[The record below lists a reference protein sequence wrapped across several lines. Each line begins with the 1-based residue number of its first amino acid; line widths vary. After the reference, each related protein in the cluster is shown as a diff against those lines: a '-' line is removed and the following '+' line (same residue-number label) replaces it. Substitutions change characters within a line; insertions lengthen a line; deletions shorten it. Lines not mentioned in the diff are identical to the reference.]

1 MQIQPSRCAGVQPQ
15 WSLSIPQTNGAL
27 SENGKTYIEFSA
39 ANEAMKTAL
48 ACSLAIWISYT
59 YAWPEPYWSCMAI
72 VISRHSDKR
81 ACWLLFSKQSCG
93 VVLGTFVG
101 IATLTVSQNPFVF
114 CLLYSVWT
122 GALAYHCAFD
132 PPSSFCRFAA
142 FTTTT
147 VAMAGLFQHHPDV
160 HIALILG
167 AEILLGVLLA
177 AIVNL
182 RPNWKGKQNAAKSSP
197 LATQHGRRLA
207 RQHAGRALLAMFAI
221 LVAWLWLDIPA
232 GPFGMVAT
240 SVIATPSI
248 DSAAIRFPQRLVG
261 VILGISLAVVVSAI
275 FLPELERIQ
284 EFELCIFGGFWVCSF
299 LNYRSQKSAFV
310 GLQSG
315 QTLAVV
321 LLRDAHQSSDLLA
334 IWQRGR
340 AIAVG
345 LILSFLLID
354 VLTRKTIRGSSD

>member
-1 MQIQPSRCAGVQPQ
+1 VSAD
-15 WSLSIPQTNGAL
+15 S
-27 SENGKTYIEFSA
+27 KTSSEFSA

-72 VISRHSDKR
+72 VLSRHSDKR
-81 ACWLLFSKQSCG
+81 ASWLLFSKQSCA
-93 VVLGTFVG
+93 VALGTFVG
-101 IATLTVSQNPFVF
+101 IATLTVSQNAFLF
-114 CLLYSVWT
+114 CLLYAVWT

-132 PPSSFCRFAA
+132 PPSTFCRFAA

-147 VAMAGLFQHHPDV
+147 VAMAGLFQNNPEV
-160 HIALILG
+160 NIALIRG

-177 AIVNL
+177 AIINL
-182 RPNWKGKQNAAKSSP
+182 QPDSQGDSQQNAAKSSP
-197 LATQHGRRLA
+197 WATEEGRRLA
-207 RQHAGRALLAMFAI
+207 RQHAGRVVLAMFAM
-221 LVAWLWLDIPA
+221 LVAWLWFDIPG
-232 GPFGMVAT
+232 GPFGMAAT
-240 SVIATPSI
+240 SVIATLAT
-248 DSAAIRFPQRLVG
+248 DSAAIRFSQRLVG
-261 VILGISLAVVVSAI
+261 VILAMSLAVVFTAL

-284 EFELCIFGGFWVCSF
+284 EFELWIFGGFWVCSF

-310 GLQSG
+310 GLQAG

-345 LILSFLLID
+345 LILSFLVID
-354 VLTRKTIRGSSD
+354 VLTRKRIRGSTHHQ

>member
-1 MQIQPSRCAGVQPQ
+1 MQIQPSRCAWVKLQ
-15 WSLSIPQTNGAL
+15 WSLSIPQTNGAV
-27 SENGKTYIEFSA
+27 SADAKTSMEFSA
-39 ANEAMKTAL
+39 ANQAMKTAL

-72 VISRHSDKR
+72 VISRHSDKH
-81 ACWLLFSKQSCG
+81 ACWFL
-93 VVLGTFVG
+93 
-101 IATLTVSQNPFVF
+101 F
-114 CLLYSVWT
+114 CLLYAVWT

-147 VAMAGLFQHHPDV
+147 VAMAGLFQNNPDV
-160 HIALILG
+160 NIALIRG

-177 AIVNL
+177 AIINL
-182 RPNWKGKQNAAKSSP
+182 QPNWKGEQNAAKSSP
-197 LATQHGRRLA
+197 LATQQGRRLA
-207 RQHAGRALLAMFAI
+207 RQHAGRVVLAMFAM

-240 SVIATPSI
+240 SVIATPAI
-248 DSAAIRFPQRLVG
+248 DSAAIRFLQRLAG
-261 VILGISLAVVVSAI
+261 VILGMSLAVVFTAI
-275 FLPELERIQ
+275 FLPELQRIQ
-284 EFELCIFGGFWVCSF
+284 EFELWIFGGFWVCSF
-299 LNYRSQKSAFV
+299 LNYRSQSSAFV

-321 LLRDAHQSSDLLA
+321 LLRDAHQRSDLLA
-334 IWQRGR
+334 ILQRGR

-345 LILSFLLID
+345 LILSFLVID

>member
-1 MQIQPSRCAGVQPQ
+1 VSAD
-15 WSLSIPQTNGAL
+15 A
-27 SENGKTYIEFSA
+27 KTSIEFSA
-39 ANEAMKTAL
+39 ANEAMKTGL
-48 ACSLAIWISYT
+48 ACSLAIWISYS

-72 VISRHSDKR
+72 VISRHSDKH
-81 ACWLLFSKQSCG
+81 ASWLLFSKQSCG
-93 VVLGTFVG
+93 VALGTFVG
-101 IATLTVSQNPFVF
+101 IATLTVSQNAFLF
-114 CLLYSVWT
+114 CLLFAVWT

-147 VAMAGLFQHHPDV
+147 VAMAGLFQNNPDV
-160 HIALILG
+160 NIALIRG

-177 AIVNL
+177 AIINL
-182 RPNWKGKQNAAKSSP
+182 QPNWKGEQNAAKSSP
-197 LATQHGRRLA
+197 LATQQGRRLA
-207 RQHAGRALLAMFAI
+207 RQHAGRVVLAMFAM
-221 LVAWLWLDIPA
+221 LVTWLWLDIPA

-261 VILGISLAVVVSAI
+261 VILGMSLAVVFTAI

-284 EFELCIFGGFWVCSF
+284 EFELWIFGGFWVCSF

-340 AIAVG
+340 AIGVG
-345 LILSFLLID
+345 LVLSFLVMDI
-354 VLTRKTIRGSSD
+354 LTRKTIPGSTYEQ

>member
-1 MQIQPSRCAGVQPQ
+1 VSADAKT
-15 WSLSIPQTNGAL
+15 SIE
-27 SENGKTYIEFSA
+27 SSA

-48 ACSLAIWISYT
+48 ACSLAIWISYS

-72 VISRHSDKR
+72 VISRHSDKH
-81 ACWLLFSKQSCG
+81 ASWLLFSKQSCG
-93 VVLGTFVG
+93 VALGTFVG
-101 IATLTVSQNPFVF
+101 IATLTVSQNAFLF
-114 CLLYSVWT
+114 CLLYAVWT

-132 PPSSFCRFAA
+132 PPSPFCRFAA

-147 VAMAGLFQHHPDV
+147 VAMAGLFQNNPDV
-160 HIALILG
+160 NIALIRG

-177 AIVNL
+177 TIINL
-182 RPNWKGKQNAAKSSP
+182 QPNWKRDSDQNAAKALP
-197 LATQHGRRLA
+197 LATQQGRRLA
-207 RQHAGRALLAMFAI
+207 RQHAGRVVLAMFAM

-240 SVIATPSI
+240 SVIATPAI

-261 VILGISLAVVVSAI
+261 VILGMSLAVVFTSI

-284 EFELCIFGGFWVCSF
+284 EFELWIFGGFWLCSF

-340 AIAVG
+340 AIGVG
-345 LILSFLLID
+345 LVLSFLVMDI
-354 VLTRKTIRGSSD
+354 LTRKTIPGSTYEQ

>member
-1 MQIQPSRCAGVQPQ
+1 MSAD
-15 WSLSIPQTNGAL
+15 S
-27 SENGKTYIEFSA
+27 KTSIEFSA

-81 ACWLLFSKQSCG
+81 ASRLLFSKQSCG
-93 VVLGTFVG
+93 VALGTFVG
-101 IATLTVSQNPFVF
+101 IATLTVSQNAFLF
-114 CLLYSVWT
+114 CLLYAVWT

-132 PPSSFCRFAA
+132 PPSPFCRFAA

-147 VAMAGLFQHHPDV
+147 VAMAGLFQNNPEV
-160 HIALILG
+160 NIALIRG

-177 AIVNL
+177 SIINL
-182 RPNWKGKQNAAKSSP
+182 QPNSKGDSLQNAAKSSP
-197 LATQHGRRLA
+197 VATQQGRRFA
-207 RQHAGRALLAMFAI
+207 RQHAGQVVLAMFTM
-221 LVAWLWLDIPA
+221 LVAWLWLDIPG

-240 SVIATPSI
+240 SVIATPAM

-261 VILGISLAVVVSAI
+261 VIFGMSLAVVFTAI

-284 EFELCIFGGFWVCSF
+284 EFELWIFGGFWVCSF

-345 LILSFLLID
+345 LVLSFLVID
-354 VLTRKTIRGSSD
+354 VLTRKRIRGST

>member
-1 MQIQPSRCAGVQPQ
+1 VSAD
-15 WSLSIPQTNGAL
+15 S
-27 SENGKTYIEFSA
+27 KTSIEFSA

-72 VISRHSDKR
+72 VLSRHSDKR
-81 ACWLLFSKQSCG
+81 ASSLLFSKQSCG
-93 VVLGTFVG
+93 VALGTFVG
-101 IATLTVSQNPFVF
+101 IATLTVSQNAFLF
-114 CLLYSVWT
+114 CLLYAVWT
-122 GALAYHCAFD
+122 GALAYHCAID
-132 PPSSFCRFAA
+132 PPSPFCRFAA

-147 VAMAGLFQHHPDV
+147 VAMAGLFQNDPEV
-160 HIALILG
+160 NIALIRG
-167 AEILLGVLLA
+167 VEILLGVLLA
-177 AIVNL
+177 AIINL
-182 RPNWKGKQNAAKSSP
+182 QPNSKGDSHQNAAKSSP
-197 LATQHGRRLA
+197 VATQQGRRMA
-207 RQHAGRALLAMFAI
+207 RQHAGRVVLAMFAM
-221 LVAWLWLDIPA
+221 LVAWLWLDIPG

-240 SVIATPSI
+240 SVIATPAI

-261 VILGISLAVVVSAI
+261 VILGMSLAVVFTAL

-284 EFELCIFGGFWVCSF
+284 EFELWIFGGFWVCSF

-345 LILSFLLID
+345 LILSFLVID
-354 VLTRKTIRGSSD
+354 VLTRKRICGSTHDQ

>member
-1 MQIQPSRCAGVQPQ
+1 VSAD
-15 WSLSIPQTNGAL
+15 S
-27 SENGKTYIEFSA
+27 KTSVEFSGA
-39 ANEAMKTAL
+39 YEAMKTAL

-72 VISRHSDKR
+72 VLSRHSDKR
-81 ACWLLFSKQSCG
+81 ASWLLFSKQSCG
-93 VVLGTFVG
+93 VALGTFVG
-101 IATLTVSQNPFVF
+101 IATLTVSQNAFLF
-114 CLLYSVWT
+114 CLLYAVWT

-132 PPSSFCRFAA
+132 PPSPFCRFAA

-147 VAMAGLFQHHPDV
+147 VAMAGLFQNNPEV
-160 HIALILG
+160 NIALIRG
-167 AEILLGVLLA
+167 AQILLGVLLA
-177 AIVNL
+177 SIINL
-182 RPNWKGKQNAAKSSP
+182 QPNSKGDSLQNAAKYSP
-197 LATQHGRRLA
+197 LATQQGRRLA
-207 RQHAGRALLAMFAI
+207 RQHAGQVVLAMFAM

-240 SVIATPSI
+240 SVIATPAI

-261 VILGISLAVVVSAI
+261 VILGMSLAVVFTSI

-284 EFELCIFGGFWVCSF
+284 EFELWIFGGFWVCSF

-334 IWQRGR
+334 IWQRGK
-340 AIAVG
+340 AIAIG
-345 LILSFLLID
+345 LIISFLVID
-354 VLTRKTIRGSSD
+354 VLTRKRIRGSTYDQ